1 MDNKTLVTNGC
12 SWVYGDR
19 LDNPLDDNFTTT
31 LAYNSWFEQV
41 YNLSIK
47 KGSNSR
53 IARVTVHWL
62 LEHKE
67 MWDDIFVLIGWTGAI
82 DRPEFYSDM
91 QAKWIPINNWNIK
104 EDRHLKST
112 ADRQDRDMAKKYY
125 EYHWS
130 ELSSFQDYFDN
141 VLLFQ
146 NFLKSNNI
154 KYYFFRSFAF
164 ENPYTKKH
172 YGYNK
177 VIQSGLDVLRGK
189 FGLVDNVMGNTKT
202 HEYSDEEIWNR
213 YVDAGWIPKHW
224 KDAIDLE
231 LFPSFVDFNRTF
243 HHYVHD
249 NIREDGK
256 TFREH
261 YPTHPNKK
269 EHDMWAKQIQREISV

>member
-1 MDNKTLVTNGC
+1 MDKTILVTNGC

-19 LDNPLDDNFTTT
+19 LENPLQDNFTTT
-31 LAYNSWFEQV
+31 LAHNSWFEQM

-47 KGSNSR
+47 KGSNHRISR
-53 IARVTVHWL
+53 TTIHWL

-82 DRPEFYSDM
+82 DRPEFFSEM

-104 EDRHLKST
+104 EDHHLKT
-112 ADRQDRDMAKKYY
+112 IADRQDRDMAKKYY

-130 ELSSFQDYFDN
+130 ELSSFQDYFNN
-141 VLLFQ
+141 VLLLQ

-154 KYYFFRSFAF
+154 RYYFFRSFAF
-164 ENPYTKKH
+164 ENPYTKEH

-177 VIQSGLDVLRGK
+177 LIQTGLNVLKGK
-189 FGLVDNVMGNTKT
+189 LGKGIENVKKD
-202 HEYSDEEIWNR
+202 EYSDEEIWNK
-213 YVDAGWIPKHW
+213 YVDAGCIPKHW

-243 HHYVHD
+243 HYHIHD

-269 EHDMWAKQIQREISV
+269 EHDMWAKQIQREIEKL